1 MNHLPVDPFMLC
13 SVLNTKLR
21 DQYDSLE
28 RLCEDMDVNK
38 EEILKKL
45 QAVGFEYNAD
55 INQFR

>member
-1 MNHLPVDPFMLC
+1 MNHLPTDPVMLC

-28 RLCEDMDVNK
+28 RLCEDMDVNQ
-38 EEILKKL
+38 EEVVQKL
-45 QAVGFEYNAD
+45 RSVGFEYMRE